1 MITYIFYIY
10 KSYFFKFS
18 LTTGRATPLPFC
30 PLFIVTMFF
39 FDDLN
44 ISQQLTRTINVNKAD
59 NIRLHIPGQVLCMLG
74 DCVDFKNFRLM
85 FMTSKFKRKEE

>member
-18 LTTGRATPLPFC
+18 LTTGGATPPPLLFY
-30 PLFIVTMFF
+30 PLFIVTMFL

-44 ISQQLTRTINVNKAD
+44 ISQQLTWTLNVNKAD
-59 NIRLHIPGQVLCMLG
+59 NIWLHIPGILKLG
-74 DCVDFKNFRLM
+74 ECVDFKYFRLM
-85 FMTSKFKRKEE
+85 FMTSEFICKEE